1 MLDACDGDDN
11 DNDCDDNDGND
22 NGDDDNDDDDDD
34 DDNDNDNDDD
44 DDGGQEDACDGDEGA
59 ICTGRRWMKYY
70 AGPNNKPECIS
81 NGTHCKRPP
90 LIKAVTRRHAEIND
104 TGID

>member
-59 ICTGRRWMKYY
+59 ICTSSSL
-70 AGPNNKPECIS
+70 AGDGWNIMLDP
-81 NGTHCKRPP
+81 T
-90 LIKAVTRRHAEIND
+90 INQNAFQMGPIAKD
-104 TGID
+104 PRL